1 MDKGVVLTLGTWL
14 LAFLPILMLL
24 STILFFRWGAP
35 KSGAVSWFTA
45 VAIAIFVFGA
55 TPRSLALANSKG
67 MSLSLYV
74 LLIIWSAVF
83 LYNIVEALGA
93 VKVIGDNMTKVTDDR
108 LLQCLLMSWCFS
120 AFMQG
125 IAGFG
130 VPIAV
135 VAPIMVVMGFRPAVA
150 AATCLVGHSWAV
162 TFGSMGA
169 GYYTIQ
175 LITKIPGEVIAPWM
189 AILFVVPIVT
199 TGFAV
204 AHIYGGMS
212 AVKRGAPAIIITS
225 AVMGFTCWLMTR
237 IGAAQLASLI
247 PGLFGCGT
255 MAVLAR
261 TGLYRSAAASKP
273 AGQAEA
279 PRALGFNLAFSP
291 YYILILLSIATQI
304 KSISRIFAPYA
315 FGMDYPAIQTSMKF
329 AVKAEKMY
337 SRIGISHP
345 APLLL
350 MAAILSFLVFRSAGR
365 WKQGTVIKAFKTTFS
380 QCIPTS
386 VGIITMVMMALV
398 MVDSG
403 MTFLLAQG
411 MAKATGRLFPLTSTF
426 IGVLGTFLTGSG
438 ANSNVMFAALQVET
452 AKVLGISTVI
462 IAAAQSVGGSIGG
475 AISPAKVLLGATMVG
490 LDGGESEVMNKTL
503 PYCIAVALCTGIVA
517 WLFVYVFF
525 RSLQ

>member
-1 MDKGVVLTLGTWL
+1 MDHVVVLSWSTWL

-35 KSGAVSWFTA
+35 KAGAVSWFAA
-45 VAIAIFVFGA
+45 VAISVLVVGA
-55 TPRSLALANSKG
+55 DRRLLALANSKG
-67 MSLSLYV
+67 LSLSLYV

-83 LYNIVEALGA
+83 LYNIVETLGA
-93 VKVIGDNMTKVTDDR
+93 VKVIGGNMAKVTDDR
-108 LLQCLLMSWCFS
+108 LLQCLLMAWCFS

-135 VAPIMVVMGFRPAVA
+135 VAPIMVIMGFPPAIA

-175 LITKIPGEVIAPWM
+175 LITRIPGDVIAPWM

-204 AHIYGGMS
+204 AHIYGGIS
-212 AVKRGAPAIIITS
+212 AVKRGAPAILVTS
-225 AVMGFTCWLMTR
+225 AVMGFSCWLMTV

-247 PGLFGCGT
+247 PGLLGCGA
-255 MAVLAR
+255 MALMAR
-261 TGLYRSAAASKP
+261 TGLYRSHPASQP
-273 AGQAEA
+273 SGFAEA
-279 PRALGFNLAFSP
+279 PRGLGFNLAFSP

-304 KSISRIFAPYA
+304 KGIGRIFAPYA
-315 FGMDYPAIQTSMKF
+315 FGLDYPAVRTGMNF
-329 AVKAEKMY
+329 AVKSEKMY

-345 APLLL
+345 APLLM
-350 MAAILSFLVFRSAGR
+350 MAAILSFLVFRAAGR
-365 WKQGTVIKAFKTTFS
+365 WKQGAAVKAFKTTFW

-386 VGIITMVMMALV
+386 VGIITMIMMALV

-411 MAKATGRLFPLTSTF
+411 MAKATGRLFPIASTF

-490 LDGGESEVMNKTL
+490 LDGGESEVMKKTL
-503 PYCIAVALCTGIVA
+503 PYCLGVALCTGIVA

>member
-1 MDKGVVLTLGTWL
+1 MDKGVALTWVTWL

-45 VAIAIFVFGA
+45 VLVSVLVFGA
-55 TPRSLALANSKG
+55 HPRLLALANSKG
-67 MSLSLYV
+67 MGLSLYV

-83 LYNIVEALGA
+83 LYNVVDDVGA
-93 VKVIGDNMTKVTDDR
+93 VKVIGNNMAKVTNDR

-135 VAPIMVVMGFRPAVA
+135 VAPIMVVMGFPPAVA

-175 LITKIPGEVIAPWM
+175 LITRIPGEIIGPWM
-189 AILFVVPIVT
+189 AILFVVPIIT

-204 AHIYGGMS
+204 AHIYGGF
-212 AVKRGAPAIIITS
+212 AAIKRGAPAIIVTS
-225 AVMGFTCWLMTR
+225 GVMGLSCWLMTV

-247 PGLFGCGT
+247 PGLLGCGT
-255 MAVLAR
+255 MALLAR
-261 TGLYRSAAASKP
+261 TGLYREEAASRP
-273 AGQAEA
+273 AGYRIGSGAF
-279 PRALGFNLAFSP
+279 GFHLAFAP
-291 YYILILLSIATQI
+291 YYILILLSVASQFKAIKQI
-304 KSISRIFAPYA
+304 IAPYA
-315 FGMDYPAIQTSMKF
+315 WGMDYPAIQTTMHF

-337 SRIGISHP
+337 SRIGIVHP
-345 APLLL
+345 GPLLL
-350 MAAILSFLVFRSAGR
+350 MAAVFSFLVFKSAGQ
-365 WKQGTVIKAFKTTFS
+365 WKPGAAVKALKTTVT

-411 MAKATGRLFPLTSTF
+411 MAKATGKLFPLTSTF

-490 LDGGESEVMNKTL
+490 LDGGESEVMNKTV
-503 PYCIAVALCTGIVA
+503 PYCIVVALCTGIVA
-517 WLFVYVFF
+517 WSFVYIFF
-525 RSLQ
+525 RNLQ

>member
-1 MDKGVVLTLGTWL
+1 MDAGVALTSGAWL
-14 LAFLPILMLL
+14 LAFLPILVLL

-35 KSGAVSWFTA
+35 KSGAVSWFVASA
-45 VAIAIFVFGA
+45 VAFLFFGA
-55 TPRSLALANSKG
+55 NPRLLTLANSKG

-74 LLIIWSAVF
+74 LVIIWCAVF
-83 LYNIVEALGA
+83 LYNLVDSVGA
-93 VKVIGDNMTKVTDDR
+93 VKVIGDSMARVTKDR
-108 LLQCLLMSWCFS
+108 LLQCLLMSWCFA

-130 VPIAV
+130 VPIAI
-135 VAPIMVVMGFRPAVA
+135 VAPIMVVMGFPPVIA
-150 AATCLVGHSWAV
+150 AASCLVGHSWAV

-175 LITKIPGEVIAPWM
+175 LITRIPGEVIAPWM
-189 AILFVVPIVT
+189 AVLFVVPIVT

-204 AHIYGGMS
+204 AHIYGGMP
-212 AVKRGAPAIIITS
+212 AVKRGTPVILVTS
-225 AVMGFTCWLMTR
+225 MTMGFTCWLMAV

-247 PGLFGCGT
+247 PGLVGCGT
-255 MAVLAR
+255 VAVMAR
-261 TGLYRSAAASKP
+261 TKLYRSDAASNAKVL
-273 AGQAEA
+273 ET
-279 PRALGFNLAFSP
+279 PRQLGFNLAFSP
-291 YYILILLSIATQI
+291 YYILIVLSVLSQI
-304 KSISRIFAPYA
+304 KLIKRFLAPYA
-315 FGMDYPAIQTSMKF
+315 FGMNYPAVKTTMNF

-337 SRIGISHP
+337 SRIDMAHP
-345 APLLL
+345 GPLLIT
-350 MAAILSFLVFRSAGR
+350 AAILSVLVFRIAGR
-365 WKQGTVIKAFKTTFS
+365 WKPGATVKALKTTFM

-386 VGIITMVMMALV
+386 IGVITMVMMALV

-403 MTFLLAQG
+403 MTFLRARG

-462 IAAAQSVGGSIGG
+462 IAAAQAVGGSIGG
-475 AISPAKVLLGATMVG
+475 AISPAKVLLGSTMVG

-503 PYCIAVALCTGIVA
+503 PYCIAVALCTGVVA
-517 WLFVYVFF
+517 WSFVYIFF
-525 RSLQ
+525 RNVQ

>member
-1 MDKGVVLTLGTWL
+1 MDKGVALTWVTWL

-45 VAIAIFVFGA
+45 VAVSVLVFGA
-55 TPRSLALANSKG
+55 HPRLLALANSKG
-67 MSLSLYV
+67 MGLALYV

-83 LYNIVEALGA
+83 LYNIVESLGA
-93 VKVIGDNMTKVTDDR
+93 VKVIGNNMAKVTNDR

-135 VAPIMVVMGFRPAVA
+135 VAPIMVVMGFPPAVA

-204 AHIYGGMS
+204 AHIYGGFS
-212 AVKRGAPAIIITS
+212 AIKRGTPAILITS
-225 AVMGFTCWLMTR
+225 AVMGFSCWLMTI

-247 PGLFGCGT
+247 PGLLGCGT
-255 MAVLAR
+255 MALLAR
-261 TGLYRSAAASKP
+261 TGLYREAK
-273 AGQAEA
+273 AGGPTGQVVA
-279 PRALGFNLAFSP
+279 PRELGFNLAFSP
-291 YYILILLSIATQI
+291 YYILILLSIASQI
-304 KSISRIFAPYA
+304 KGISRIIAPYA
-315 FGMDYPAIQTSMKF
+315 FGMDYPAVQTTMKF

-337 SRIGISHP
+337 ARIGMSHP

-350 MAAILSFLVFRSAGR
+350 MAAILSFLVFSAAGR
-365 WKQGTVIKAFKTTFS
+365 WKPGVAIKAFKTTLT

-386 VGIITMVMMALV
+386 VGIISMVMMALV

-411 MAKATGRLFPLTSTF
+411 MAKATGRLFPLASTY
-426 IGVLGTFLTGSG
+426 IGVLGAFLTGSG

-452 AKVLGISTVI
+452 AKALGISTVI

-475 AISPAKVLLGATMVG
+475 AVAPAKVLLGATMVG
-490 LDGGESEVMNKTL
+490 LDGRESEVMNKTV
-503 PYCIAVALCTGIVA
+503 PYCAAVALCTGIVA
-517 WLFVYVFF
+517 WSFVYIFF
-525 RSLQ
+525 RTLQ